1 SPYAS
6 IGKGF
11 TIYHPQG
18 ISIGPTVIIGDYCEL
33 MHGNTIG
40 RLHGN
45 LIGGLHRGDGR
56 PTIGDYFFAG
66 AGARILGNIKVGN
79 HVRVGANAVVTRSL
93 PDGVTAAGILGKIIF
108 RAGATPQTRTP
119 VAPSRSRDAIL
130 RRLLPLLMSDG
141 DGVRSPCGC

>member
-1 SPYAS
+1 MFEFVRKDFQHYRGTLSGQPASIFEMLGKILFLPGLQAVLLYRLSRWFLLHRMRYIALFISYCNSVLNGTEISPYAS

-45 LIGGLHRGDGR
+45 LI
-56 PTIGDYFFAG
+56 
-66 AGARILGNIKVGN
+66 
-79 HVRVGANAVVTRSL
+79 
-93 PDGVTAAGILGKIIF
+93 
-108 RAGATPQTRTP
+108 
-119 VAPSRSRDAIL
+119 
-130 RRLLPLLMSDG
+130 
-141 DGVRSPCGC
+141 